1 MVAKPDPATL
11 GRVRLESRRV
21 ADLLPADYNPRTIS
35 DEALAGLG
43 QSIGRYGLVQPIIVN
58 ARTGRVV
65 GGHQRLKVLQAKGVE
80 ATDVVVVDVE
90 EAEEKALNL
99 ALNSP
104 RISGEW
110 TADALGLLEEVV
122 GALPDLGE
130 SLRLLD
136 LRGDLERLFPQT
148 AGDID
153 EDPVP
158 DSPDDPVTKPGDLI
172 VLGDHRLLCGDS
184 GSEAD
189 LDRLLGGAPIHLLNT
204 DPPYNVKVEPRS
216 NNAIRA
222 GLSSFSAQPKS
233 EKHHQ
238 ALDLARHPGKSKP
251 THKKMRAKD
260 RPLANDFL
268 PDEEFEQR
276 LRAWFGNASRVMLPG
291 RAFYIW
297 GGYANVANYP
307 PALKEAGLYFSQTI
321 IWDKQHPVLTRKDFM
336 GAHEWCQPPGTEV
349 LTAAGSA
356 PIESLRDGDRVVT
369 FSRHN
374 NLILGR
380 RKGFEIRRGTRRYA
394 GELFG
399 VVVGAKTTWA
409 TDGHL
414 WSARMTPEAKTR
426 WCVYLMR
433 RGTWWRVGKSRL
445 DTSWGFGPKQR
456 LLTEDGDEAWVLSV
470 HGSDTEAAT
479 AEQTVSV
486 RYGIP
491 TTFWATS
498 AASRRSEAEI
508 RRIYDALDTNALCAS
523 AFRALLDHHR
533 RLEYPMLR
541 RDDTR
546 EKVGARLPFVVR
558 TCNLLPEVMAVPVPG
573 LGLRFEWSPVR
584 EVVSDRYAGDVYSL
598 DVEKHHHYVADGI
611 VTHNCF
617 YGWKEGAAHQFFGPA
632 NVPDLWAVKKVTP
645 QQMVHL
651 TEKPVELAARAI
663 QYSSKEGENVLDLF
677 GGSGSTLMACEQ
689 LGRRAFLMEL
699 DQAYCDVIV
708 TRWETKT
715 GRKATREARKA
726 AS

>member
-21 ADLLPADYNPRTIS
+21 GELLPADYNPRTIS

-136 LRGDLERLFPQT
+136 LRGDLERLFPQI
-148 AGDID
+148 AGDIE

-158 DSPDDPVTKPGDLI
+158 EPPDDPVTKPGDLI

-233 EKHHQ
+233 AKHHQ

-251 THKKMRAKD
+251 THAKMRAKD

-291 RAFYIW
+291 RGFYIW

-336 GAHEWCQPPGTEV
+336 GAHEW
-349 LTAAGSA
+349 S
-356 PIESLRDGDRVVT
+356 
-369 FSRHN
+369 
-374 NLILGR
+374 
-380 RKGFEIRRGTRRYA
+380 
-394 GELFG
+394 
-399 VVVGAKTTWA
+399 
-409 TDGHL
+409 
-414 WSARMTPEAKTR
+414 
-426 WCVYLMR
+426 
-433 RGTWWRVGKSRL
+433 
-445 DTSWGFGPKQR
+445 
-456 LLTEDGDEAWVLSV
+456 
-470 HGSDTEAAT
+470 
-479 AEQTVSV
+479 
-486 RYGIP
+486 
-491 TTFWATS
+491 
-498 AASRRSEAEI
+498 
-508 RRIYDALDTNALCAS
+508 
-523 AFRALLDHHR
+523 
-533 RLEYPMLR
+533 
-541 RDDTR
+541 
-546 EKVGARLPFVVR
+546 
-558 TCNLLPEVMAVPVPG
+558 
-573 LGLRFEWSPVR
+573 
-584 EVVSDRYAGDVYSL
+584 
-598 DVEKHHHYVADGI
+598 
-611 VTHNCF
+611 F
-617 YGWKEGAAHQFFGPA
+617 YGWKEGAAHQFYGPA

-645 QQMVHL
+645 QSMVHL

-677 GGSGSTLMACEQ
+677 GGSGSTLMACDQ

-699 DQAYCDVIV
+699 DAAYCDVICQ
-708 TRWETKT
+708 RWETKT
-715 GRKATREARKA
+715 GRKVTREARKA